1 MMPSPDA
8 TTFNV
13 IASYYHDEWKKMV
26 PSHEYEGFESFAEAM
41 EQAEYHQAKGFD
53 VKVYKCE
60 PVEVVR
66 LEGNDEEAEP
76 EEDEEEIEW
85 EDIHV
90 DDLDWNDDEYDI
102 RKEWGE
108 I

>member
-1 MMPSPDA
+1 MTPTD

-13 IASYYHDEWKKMV
+13 VASYHHDEWQKMV
-26 PSHEYEGFESFAEAM
+26 PSHEYEGFETLERAM

-53 VKVYKCE
+53 VQVYKCE
-60 PVEVVR
+60 PVEIVR
-66 LEGNDEEAEP
+66 LTGLDEDAGP
-76 EEDEEEIEW
+76 EEEEEIEW
-85 EDIHV
+85 EDIYY
-90 DDLDWNDDEYDI
+90 DDLGWNDDEYDT